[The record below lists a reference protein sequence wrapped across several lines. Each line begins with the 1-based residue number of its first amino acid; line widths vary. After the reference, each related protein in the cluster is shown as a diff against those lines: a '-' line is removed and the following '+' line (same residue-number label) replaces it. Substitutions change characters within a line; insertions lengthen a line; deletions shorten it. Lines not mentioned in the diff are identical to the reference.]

1 MTIDIQVLCRNIEP
15 EKTILIFGSGSSIP
29 SGGPS
34 ANVLREKIFE
44 KFNYPL
50 DDSLTLSSIATIIEK
65 KESRK
70 ELIEY
75 INQELGRIRP
85 TAGILNIPMFNWAG
99 LYTTNYD
106 QIIEQAYERH
116 NLKLNV
122 CSSNFDFN
130 SGGAT
135 IHQSLYKLHGTIHKD
150 ISLGHQA
157 TLVISESDYDHTY
170 DYRQLLYNKLA
181 EQLHSHSA
189 IIIGQSLSDPHLKVL
204 IDEALKNKKSQGA
217 PGKISLFI
225 YEENPNQAIIYEDR
239 GFDVCFGGI
248 DDFISELTKLA
259 PAEKLLI
266 SSTDDPID
274 TFPEIRPIIFE
285 ISDEKN
291 NLEPN
296 LHKMFNGSP
305 ASYADIMAEWTFER
319 DCSNQLE
326 VQLAKDEKRIA
337 YVLGSAGVGK
347 TTACR
352 QMLCKLID
360 RDIRCI
366 EHKSDYALP
375 VDKWIQLDSELR
387 KNQQQIVLFI
397 DDAHDHLREINKL
410 VEAICIHEIPA
421 IKLVLTSSNPHWNP
435 RIKSNQIFAHGIKYD
450 LSVLTEKEINYL
462 LDLLERNIDIAS
474 LVEDQFLGYS
484 RRERYRRIQDRC
496 SADMF
501 VCMRN
506 IFGSQRID
514 NIILEE
520 FAHLICDYQE
530 IYKQVAAME
539 AAGVCVHRQLV
550 MRVTG
555 LEAKNITRTLD
566 DLEGIIEEYSVN
578 EKEGIYAWR
587 IRHHVIAEI
596 IAKHKY
602 PSQNNFFEFMDHLI
616 ENMNPTYR
624 IEVTSLNEMCN
635 YTTGIGRLH
644 EKQKQNILLRKII
657 SLAPFQ
663 NVPRHRL
670 ITNLIEMEE
679 YDIAENEIRIFEKER
694 KKKDGPVHR
703 YKIKLKLNLAKNSP
717 GIQDVDRIAMILDA
731 VSLAENGIKI
741 FSHDK
746 NMYRSYLETGH
757 EYYKLTGDPVYFDQ
771 AMKEAKRAKE
781 TILDPGIDKIISR
794 FESISF
800 GFNHSVK

>member
-44 KFNYPL
+44 KFNYSL
-50 DDSLTLSSIATIIEK
+50 DDSLSLSSIATIIEK
-65 KESRK
+65 KKSRK

-85 TAGILNIPMFNWAG
+85 TAGILNLPMFNWAG

-106 QIIEQAYERH
+106 EIIEQAFAHHGH
-116 NLKLNV
+116 NLNV
-122 CSSNFDFN
+122 YSSNFDYS

-135 IHQSLYKLHGTIHKD
+135 THQSLYKLHGTIHKD
-150 ISLGHQA
+150 TSLGDQA
-157 TLVISESDYDHTY
+157 TLVITESDYDHTY
-170 DYRQLLYNKLA
+170 DYRQLLYSRLA
-181 EQLHSHSA
+181 EQLFSHSV
-189 IIIGQSLSDPHLKVL
+189 IIIGQSLSDPHLKAL

-225 YEENPNQAIIYEDR
+225 YEENQNQAIIYEDR

-248 DDFISELTKLA
+248 DDFFSELTKLA
-259 PAEKLLI
+259 PAEKFLI

-274 TFPEIRPIIFE
+274 SFPELRPITFE
-285 ISDEKN
+285 ISDEKH

-305 ASYADIMAEWTFER
+305 ASYADITAEWTFER
-319 DCSNQLE
+319 DYSNQLE
-326 VQLAKDEKRIA
+326 VQLVKNEKRIA

-360 RDIRCI
+360 RDIRCL

-375 VDKWIQLDSELR
+375 ADKWIQLDIELR
-387 KNQQQIVLFI
+387 KQKKQIVLFI

-410 VEAICIHEIPA
+410 VEAICIHDIPA
-421 IKLVLTSSNPHWNP
+421 LKLVLTSSNPHWNP
-435 RIKSNQIFAHGIKYD
+435 RTKSNQIFAHGIKYD
-450 LSVLTEKEINYL
+450 LSILSEKEINYL
-462 LDLLERNIDIAS
+462 IDLLEKNKDIAT

-484 RRERYRRIQDRC
+484 RREKYRRIQDRC

-514 NIILEE
+514 NIILKE
-520 FAHLICDYQE
+520 FADLDIDYQD
-530 IYKQVAAME
+530 IYKQVATME

-555 LEAKNITRTLD
+555 LEAKNISRTLD

-587 IRHHVIAEI
+587 IRHQVIAEI
-596 IAKHKY
+596 ISKHKY
-602 PSQNNFFEFMDHLI
+602 PSQDEFFGFMEHLI
-616 ENMNPTYR
+616 NNMNPTYN

-635 YTTGIGRLH
+635 YSTGIGKLH
-644 EKQKQNILLRKII
+644 EKQKQNILLRKMI

-717 GIQDVDRIAMILDA
+717 GIQEVDRIAMVLDA
-731 VSLAENGIKI
+731 ISLAQNGIKL
-741 FSHDK
+741 FSQDK

-757 EYYKLTGDPVYFDQ
+757 EYYKLTNDSDYFDQ

-781 TILDPGIDKIISR
+781 TILDPDMDKIISR
-794 FESISF
+794 YETKFL
-800 GFNHSVK
+800 GFKHAV